1 MPHVD
6 RSLSRSAALRLAA
19 GAAASLSLGRLP
31 AIAAA
36 PAATSVPPAEA
47 LARLVA
53 GNKRFVAGTLS
64 NQDGVTERRL
74 ALTGHQAPF
83 ATILSCSDSRVPPE
97 LVFDQ
102 NVGDLFVFRDAGNF
116 VSDNVLGTLEYGYGA
131 LGVKLIVVLGHE
143 SCGAIAATYDAVAEN
158 KPLPPNLDVLQH
170 AIAPGIASVVAAKG
184 SKQEAV
190 VANVRAQAEKLKAS
204 PVLGPAIASGD
215 CKVVAAEYRFH
226 TGVIDFLK

>member
-1 MPHVD
+1 MYLIAAMQCIM
-6 RSLSRSAALRLAA
+6 SMSAALSWPFLPLYVIELGVHPVSSASMWAGIIQSPQFLLAA
-19 GAAASLSLGRLP
+19 IVGP
-31 AIAAA
+31 
-36 PAATSVPPAEA
+36 
-47 LARLVA
+47 
-53 GNKRFVAGTLS
+53 FWGTLA
-64 NQDGVTERRL
+64 DRVGRKAMVLRC
-74 ALTGHQAPF
+74 
-83 ATILSCSDSRVPPE
+83 ATAMAIFTFLMGLSR
-97 LVFDQ
+97 
-102 NVGDLFVFRDAGNF
+102 NVGELFVFRDAGNF